1 MNAERLAEI
10 RKFAVETIP
19 DILKQK
25 REPQTERALFSTGP
39 ALCELID
46 ALTAER
52 ARAEKAEAKFAEA
65 DRRLDLAIK
74 WIADSRWD
82 SASAARLLNQIDIPY
97 QKELSNGTNA

>member
-1 MNAERLAEI
+1 MKAERLAEI

-39 ALCELID
+39 ALLELID

-52 ARAEKAEAKFAEA
+52 ARAEKAVE
-65 DRRLDLAIK
+65 LA
-74 WIADSRWD
+74 REMFN
-82 SASAARLLNQIDIPY
+82 AAGQAPGYEYEWREWATTL
-97 QKELSNGTNA
+97 KELSK